1 MKQSVAFLKTT
12 LMGGFFVVFP
22 IVVVGILL
30 GQVVVA
36 LGDVAELLA
45 QSLSLGSVGGVEAAL
60 LIAVGLALLLC
71 FAAGLAVRT
80 AIGARTNAWLERV
93 VLERIPGYTMVKNLT
108 RRFEPGEGNSVALAR
123 LQSGAARVLVFVVES
138 LDDGRVVVFL
148 PLAPTPTVGTVYIV
162 SPEDLEILDISMAGA
177 VSCLT
182 QWGVGAGDLLRGST
196 PSPETAR

>member
-45 QSLSLGSVGGVEAAL
+45 QSLSVESVGGVEAAL
-60 LIAVGLALLLC
+60 LIAVGLTLLLC

-93 VLERIPGYTMVKNLT
+93 VLERIPGYTMVKNLA
-108 RRFEPGEGNSVALAR
+108 RRFEPGEGNGVALAR
-123 LQSGAARVLVFVVES
+123 LQSGAARVLVFVVEA

-148 PLAPTPTVGTVYIV
+148 PLAPTPTVGTVYVV
-162 SPEDLEILDISMAGA
+162 SPEDLEILDVSMTGA
-177 VSCLT
+177 VNCLM
-182 QWGVGAGDLLRGST
+182 QWGVGAGDLLRGGA
-196 PSPETAR
+196 PSREAAR